1 MCFGSYQNIGR
12 DYLKGEIERMRKLMI
27 NIALDKGLAAS
38 ETIEISRKL
47 DRLLNQYLKDG
58 NRNHF

>member
-1 MCFGSYQNIGR
+1 M
-12 DYLKGEIERMRKLMI
+12 KGEIERMRKLMI

>member
-1 MCFGSYQNIGR
+1 MK
-12 DYLKGEIERMRKLMI
+12 DEIERIRKLMI
-27 NIALDKGLAAS
+27 DLATSKGLGAN

-58 NRNHF
+58 NRNQF

>member
-1 MCFGSYQNIGR
+1 MK
-12 DYLKGEIERMRKLMI
+12 DEIERTRKLMI
-27 NIALDKGLAAS
+27 NIAINKGLAAN

-58 NRNHF
+58 NKNQLR